1 MNRHPYKLVILVLGA
16 AIAVALAGCSSPSAP
31 GTSSTPGTPGS
42 GTQSPGGTTGGTGGT
57 PGGSSGAAG
66 TFTSVGQRIYLTGVG
81 TDGNSIKRTS
91 TRVAQGSLMMG
102 GGGCGSCHAANG
114 RGGTISMMTGEAIK
128 VPDVT
133 YGALIKSGLTDANIR
148 TAIHDGLDETGKRLQ
163 SSMPRWQMTDPD
175 LDATIAYLKELGAK

>member
-1 MNRHPYKLVILVLGA
+1 MNRHPHKLVILVLGA
-16 AIAVALAGCSSPSAP
+16 ALAVALAGCTSPGAT
-31 GTSSTPGTPGS
+31 GTSSTSGGS
-42 GTQSPGGTTGGTGGT
+42 GTQPPGGTNSGTGGKM
-57 PGGSSGAAG
+57 GGSSGAAG
-66 TFTSVGQRIYLTGVG
+66 TYSSVGQRIYLTGVG
-81 TDGNSIKRTS
+81 SNGQNIPHTS